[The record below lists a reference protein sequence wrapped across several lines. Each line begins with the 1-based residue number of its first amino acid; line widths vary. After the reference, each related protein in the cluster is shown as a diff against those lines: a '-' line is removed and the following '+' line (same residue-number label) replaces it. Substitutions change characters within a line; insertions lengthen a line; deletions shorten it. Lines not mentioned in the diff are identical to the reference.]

1 MRLREFLD
9 DRGRSPFAEWFDR
22 LPAASAVRIA
32 AGLARMEAG
41 NLSNAKSVGD
51 GVLEYRMDFG
61 PGFRIYFASAGNDLI
76 LCSPAGP
83 SDDSR
88 LTSARPS
95 RGGSTTSP
103 GRNNDVMALTRDF
116 RLTVK
121 ARAERDAEFRAGL
134 LTEAVNLLLA
144 GETTPGKSLLRT
156 YVNATVGF
164 EALAKEVGISSK
176 SLMRMLSDKGNPRAE
191 HLFAVI
197 RALQQQTGISLQTMA
212 A

>member
-76 LCSPAGP
+76 L
-83 SDDSR
+83 
-88 LTSARPS
+88 
-95 RGGSTTSP
+95 
-103 GRNNDVMALTRDF
+103 
-116 RLTVK
+116 
-121 ARAERDAEFRAGL
+121 
-134 LTEAVNLLLA
+134 LLA
-144 GETTPGKSLLRT
+144 GGTKRRQQADISTAKQRWLDYKSR
-156 YVNATVGF
+156 
-164 EALAKEVGISSK
+164 KE
-176 SLMRMLSDKGNPRAE
+176 
-191 HLFAVI
+191 
-197 RALQQQTGISLQTMA
+197 Q
-212 A
+212 

>member
-1 MRLREFLD
+1 
-9 DRGRSPFAEWFDR
+9 
-22 LPAASAVRIA
+22 
-32 AGLARMEAG
+32 
-41 NLSNAKSVGD
+41 
-51 GVLEYRMDFG
+51 
-61 PGFRIYFASAGNDLI
+61 
-76 LCSPAGP
+76 
-83 SDDSR
+83 
-88 LTSARPS
+88 
-95 RGGSTTSP
+95 
-103 GRNNDVMALTRDF
+103 MALTRDF